1 MGIIIKQGNVWYRN
15 RWIQRD
21 ILIEGELIQEIKE
34 EIIPKM
40 EDQIVYASGKIVV
53 PGFIDVH
60 VHLREPGYEEK
71 ETIKTGA
78 KAAVKGGFTTIA
90 SMPNTKPVI
99 DQAELITYVLT
110 KSEQAGFAKVLAI
123 GAITKEQEG
132 QKLADLFGMK
142 EKGAVGF
149 SDDGRGVKSSG
160 LMKQAM
166 EIAKTLGV
174 PILAHCED
182 IDLTNGGVIHDGR
195 MAKELGVPGIPAEAE
210 YIQLARDLILAEI
223 TGVHYH
229 VCHVSSKRSV
239 ELIREAKARGVNV
252 TAEVTPHHLVLTE
265 DDLKEPYAQF
275 KMNPPLRTEEDRQAL
290 IKGLKDGTIDMIA
303 TDHAPHTEQ
312 EKGKGLLEAP
322 FGIVGLEI
330 AFPLL
335 FTNLVKHHLISL
347 EQLIDSL
354 TIKPAS
360 LFGLNL
366 GKIEKGS
373 IADITI
379 IDLEKIQS
387 VDPTQFASKGKN
399 TPFVGW
405 KLQGWPIMTIVNGKI
420 VWEEKEE

>member
-1 MGIIIKQGNVWYRN
+1 
-15 RWIQRD
+15 
-21 ILIEGELIQEIKE
+21 
-34 EIIPKM
+34 M

-110 KSEQAGFAKVLAI
+110 KSEQAGFAKVLPI
-123 GAITKEQEG
+123 GAITKKQEG
-132 QKLADLFGMK
+132 QELADLFGMK

-195 MAKELGVPGIPAEAE
+195 KANELGVPGIPAEAE

-252 TAEVTPHHLVLTE
+252 TVEVTPHHLVLTE
-265 DDLKEPYAQF
+265 DDLKEPYSQF

-360 LFGLNL
+360 LLGLTL

-373 IADITI
+373 IADITV

-387 VDPTQFASKGKN
+387 VDPTQFVSKGKN
-399 TPFVGW
+399 TPFFGW
-405 KLQGWPIMTIVNGKI
+405 KLQGWPVMTIVNGKI

>member
-15 RWIQRD
+15 QWIQGD
-21 ILIEGELIQEIKE
+21 ILIEGEVIQEIKE

-110 KSEQAGFAKVLAI
+110 KSEQAGFAKVLPI
-123 GAITKEQEG
+123 GAITKKQEG
-132 QKLADLFGMK
+132 QELADLFGMK

-195 MAKELGVPGIPAEAE
+195 KANELGVPGIPAEAE

-252 TAEVTPHHLVLTE
+252 TVEVTPHHLVLTE
-265 DDLKEPYAQF
+265 DDLKEPYSQF

-360 LFGLNL
+360 LLGLTL

-373 IADITI
+373 IADITV

-387 VDPTQFASKGKN
+387 VDPTQFVSKGKN
-399 TPFVGW
+399 TPFFGW
-405 KLQGWPIMTIVNGKI
+405 KLQGWPVMTIVNGKI